1 MGEIAEIK
9 SKGKAEIKQDF
20 INLRAKGH
28 SIRAIA
34 SELNLSPQTVLNWE
48 GDFNEEISRLKAV
61 ELESL
66 YEQFH
71 LTKKHRLK
79 EIADQ
84 LQLIQ
89 KELSTRELTDISTD
103 RLLDLNLRY
112 LERAEKEYIEPKFLL
127 KDNRAVTKLDSQ
139 GISFELYLLLLR
151 FRAGVID
158 SAEAGRENTILQGML
173 KAEEQGEIQEKL
185 EELKILLDGN
195 K

>member
-79 EIADQ
+79 EISDQ
-84 LQLIQ
+84 LQSIQ
-89 KELSTRELTDISTD
+89 KELSSRKLTDISTD

-112 LERAEKEYIEPKFLL
+112 LERVEKEYIEPKFLL
-127 KDNRAVTKLDSQ
+127 KNNKTITKLDSQ
-139 GISFELYLLLLR
+139 GITDELHKLLLR
-151 FRAGVID
+151 FRAGTVD
-158 SAEAGRENTILQGML
+158 ASEATKEVSILQGML
-173 KAEEQGEIQEKL
+173 KAIEQGDIQEKVEEIKSLL
-185 EELKILLDGN
+185 EGN

>member
-1 MGEIAEIK
+1 MGEIVEIK
-9 SKGKAEIKQDF
+9 PKGKAEIKQDF

-48 GDFNEEISRLKAV
+48 GEFNEEISRLKAV

-79 EIADQ
+79 EISDQ

-89 KELSTRELTDISTD
+89 QELSTRKLADISTD

-112 LERAEKEYIEPKFLL
+112 LERAEREYIEPKFLL

-139 GISFELYLLLLR
+139 GIAFELYLLLLR

-158 SAEAGRENTILQGML
+158 STEASRENSILQGML
-173 KAEEQGEIQEKL
+173 KAEEQGDIQEKV
-185 EELKILLDGN
+185 EELKTLLEGN